1 MVEIE
6 FAGYDSETDD
16 IEMLQ
21 EMIDSRKGKELSKIT
36 KETLYKEK
44 PADNAE
50 IFLTKF
56 EQSRAKHYRKVTDT
70 ELLPSTADQHSTMIL
85 EHQEKGE
92 EVILDL
98 NPEKYEKPKD
108 YLFFDFFSLY
118 AKDSIGQ
125 KKRRP
130 Q

>member
-6 FAGYDSETDD
+6 FTGNDSETDD
-16 IEMLQ
+16 MELLADMLGG
-21 EMIDSRKGKELSKIT
+21 RKGKELSKIT
-36 KETLYKEK
+36 KETLYKET

-56 EQSRAKHYRKVTDT
+56 EKSRAKHYRKVTDT
-70 ELLPSTADQHSTMIL
+70 ELLPAEQTTTIID
-85 EHQEKGE
+85 QEKAE

-125 KKRRP
+125 KKGRP
-130 Q
+130 L

>member
-21 EMIDSRKGKELSKIT
+21 EMIGGRKGKELSKIT

-70 ELLPSTADQHSTMIL
+70 ELLPSTADQQSTT
-85 EHQEKGE
+85 
-92 EVILDL
+92 
-98 NPEKYEKPKD
+98 
-108 YLFFDFFSLY
+108 LF
-118 AKDSIGQ
+118 A
-125 KKRRP
+125 
-130 Q
+130 